1 MICCWIYVF
10 FSYSEK
16 HKNKMKYS
24 SFVASKYTFVQAKLV
39 IAQYSDE
46 DCMDRCRASS
56 GVLGKCQI
64 ISRVAD
70 SNLNFVKLSNLQSA
84 IKPKAATA
92 AWVSWSQPICK
103 ENKLEL
109 TIQFTSLISKWFFS
123 LAAWLHQRTRVHSY
137 LPNPILTHA
146 INPFLTDSIWP
157 QSNHFLKTTIGL
169 INKTKK
175 RSFLYGIILV
185 YYIFVPPCCTKQPVH
200 WKRLSLLLATTTK

>member
-1 MICCWIYVF
+1 MYF
-10 FSYSEK
+10 F
-16 HKNKMKYS
+16 HIVKNIKTKWSTAVLLHQNTLSCRLNWLLRSILMKT
-24 SFVASKYTFVQAKLV
+24 AIL
-39 IAQYSDE
+39 
-46 DCMDRCRASS
+46 DRCRASS

-92 AWVSWSQPICK
+92 AWVSWSQPVCK

-109 TIQFTSLISKWFFS
+109 TIQFTCLISKWFFS
-123 LAAWLHQRTRVHSY
+123 LAALLHQRTRVHSY
-137 LPNPILTHA
+137 LPNPTLTHA

-169 INKTKK
+169 INQKK
-175 RSFLYGIILV
+175 KKCFLYGILLV